1 MFFYLFLLFSVVPVV
16 EIAILIKIGSY
27 IGVTN
32 TIIIVVATAVVGAI
46 LVKIEG
52 ISVMFKIRSK
62 FTQGVLPG
70 AELIEGAM
78 ILVAGAL
85 LLTPGFTTDLL
96 GFLLVFPISR
106 KFIRKMLIRFIE
118 KRYFN
123 IWTMDGKS

>member
-1 MFFYLFLLFSVVPVV
+1 MFYYLFLLFAIVPVV

-27 IGVTN
+27 IGVN
-32 TIIIVVATAVVGAI
+32 YTIIIVVATAVIGAI

-52 ISVMFKIRSK
+52 ISVMFQIRSK
-62 FTQGVLPG
+62 FSQGVLPG

-78 ILVAGAL
+78 ILIAGAL

-96 GFLLVFPISR
+96 GFLLVFPITR
-106 KFIRKMLIRFIE
+106 KFIRKKVIRFIE

-123 IWTMDGKS
+123 IWTMRGRS